1 MSAYRG
7 KEKDLFCVAERMN
20 DMPHEEAEKL
30 VAKGQQALAND
41 HEYLAMTCFEQAI
54 RLEWSPLACSSL
66 AFCMAKVRGNFLE
79 ATLLARKALDIEPK
93 NPVHYK
99 NLGRILLL
107 AGDNEQGIQ
116 MLRQGMLFGE
126 RISIVQELEK
136 LGIRKPPI
144 FKSLPRSHPLNKH
157 LGLILAWLGL
167 R

>member
-7 KEKDLFCVAERMN
+7 KEKDFTLRCRKDEQMLN
-20 DMPHEEAEKL
+20 EEAAQL
-30 VAKGQQALAND
+30 VAKGQDALANEHD
-41 HEYLAMTCFEQAI
+41 YLALTCFEQAI
-54 RLEWSPLACSSL
+54 RLEWTPLACSCL
-66 AFCMAKVRGNFLE
+66 AYCRAKVRGNFRE
-79 ATLLARKALDIEPK
+79 ADLLARKALEMEPG
-93 NPVHYK
+93 NAVHYK

-116 MLRQGMLFGE
+116 MLRQGLRYGE

-144 FKSLPRSHPLNKH
+144 FKGLARSHPLNKY

>member
-144 FKSLPRSHPLNKH
+144 FKSLPRSHPLNKC
-157 LGLILAWLGL
+157 LGLFLAWLGL

>member
-1 MSAYRG
+1 VLNGARKRISFFA
-7 KEKDLFCVAERMN
+7 AERMN
-20 DMPHEEAEKL
+20 DMPHEEAQKL
-30 VAKGQQALAND
+30 VAKGQEAIAND
-41 HEYLAMTCFEQAI
+41 HDYLAMTCFEQAI
-54 RLEWSPLACSSL
+54 RLEWTPVACSSL
-66 AFCMAKVRGNFLE
+66 AYCMAKVRGNYLE
-79 ATLLARKALDIEPK
+79 ATLLARKAIDIEPK

-136 LGIRKPPI
+136 LGIRKPPL
-144 FKSLPRSHPLNKH
+144 FKSLPRSHPLNKY
-157 LGLILAWLGL
+157 LGLFLAWLGF